1 MADQAIDHGG
11 RGELDTDAGARGG
24 LYALLA
30 RAFRPPDDELHA
42 ALDAGD
48 FADEV
53 DSLLELTALDVD
65 PTAFDAI
72 DDDADTLN
80 ARYHDLFVIG
90 YAEYEDR
97 TDGSI
102 STSEPPVPLYE
113 SAYRTDVS
121 WNDVNLDLA
130 RVYDYYDIEVD
141 TETRD
146 HHDYL
151 PLILEFAGYLARR
164 EAAVDDSAARSRLDL
179 LDRHLRV
186 LVEGIAE
193 RMAAEPGTET
203 YGELIDLL
211 DAVTA
216 ADRADLAD
224 RLEVA

>member
-1 MADQAIDHGG
+1 MAGQTVDHGAP
-11 RGELDTDAGARGG
+11 GELDTDAGARGT

-30 RAFRPPDDELHA
+30 RTFRPPDDELHT
-42 ALDAGD
+42 ALESGD
-48 FADEV
+48 FAAEV
-53 DSLLELTALDVD
+53 ASLLELTAFDVE
-65 PTAFDAI
+65 PPAFDTI
-72 DDDADTLN
+72 DDDVDTLN

-151 PLILEFAGYLARR
+151 PLVLEFAGYLARR

-186 LVEGIAE
+186 LVEGIAD
-193 RMAAEPGTET
+193 RMATEPGTET
-203 YGELIDLL
+203 YGELVALL
-211 DAVTA
+211 DAVTG

>member
-1 MADQAIDHGG
+1 MADQAIDHGA
-11 RGELDTDAGARGG
+11 LDGLNTDAGARGA

-42 ALDAGD
+42 ALEGGD
-48 FADEV
+48 FADEIM
-53 DSLLELTALDVD
+53 SLLELTALEVD
-65 PTAFDAI
+65 PPDFDAI

-121 WNDVNLDLA
+121 WNDVNLDLS

-203 YGELIDLL
+203 YGELVDLL